1 MQSLDIKPVIL
12 PKHGDEIFLDNTE
25 LIYLMKAVLSR
36 EVAFRFR
43 AKGWSMS
50 PFIKDGDWITVAPL
64 SREPLSIGKVA
75 AFIHPTSG
83 RLIVHRLVGRQGSA
97 YLIRGDNV
105 VMQTDGLVSESEIL
119 GCVTRV
125 ERGGKRVYLGLG
137 IERYLI
143 AWISKIGFLTRL
155 LNRLRKIRV
164 W

>member
-1 MQSLDIKPVIL
+1 MKPIDCKPVLL
-12 PKHGDEIFLDNTE
+12 PKHGDDILLDNRE
-25 LIYLMKAVLSR
+25 LISLMKAVLSK

-50 PFIKDGDWITVAPL
+50 PFIRDGDWITVTPPFK
-64 SREPLSIGKVA
+64 EPPSIGKVA
-75 AFIHPTSG
+75 AFIHPISG
-83 RLIVHRLVGRQGSA
+83 RLIVHRLVGKQGSA

-105 VMQTDGLVSESEIL
+105 VGQADGLAPEDEIL

-137 IERYLI
+137 VERYLI

-155 LNRLRKIRV
+155 LNRLRRIRL